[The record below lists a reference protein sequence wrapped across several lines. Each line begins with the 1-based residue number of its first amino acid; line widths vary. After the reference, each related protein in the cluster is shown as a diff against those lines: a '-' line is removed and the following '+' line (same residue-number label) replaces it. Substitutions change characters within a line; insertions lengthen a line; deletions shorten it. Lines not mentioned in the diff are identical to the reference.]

1 MKTTVAVVSALSF
14 ALAGSAALGADMAIK
29 APAPAYAPA
38 APSWSGPYLGIRGGW
53 GSGTVD
59 YTNLGGS
66 EAGGTFA
73 GVTVPFSNTF
83 GSVGHGASHDV
94 DGGILGY
101 VSGINWQTGN
111 FVYGIEETL
120 SWSGIKGSTGSINL
134 PVPPATFVPTGSF
147 DTKLKWYGTAES
159 RLGMVFGNSML
170 YGKGGLAA
178 GRIEVSGLRTN
189 GTSNGDHF
197 SQKDYRVGWT
207 AGAGW
212 DYMIYNNWVL
222 GIEGNYVDLGS
233 DHIAGSAIDVLG
245 RPGAG
250 AFNEQV
256 KFKFWDVVGR
266 LTYKWGS

>member
-1 MKTTVAVVSALSF
+1 MKTKAAVASALTF
-14 ALAGSAALGADMAIK
+14 ALTGSAALSADMAIK

-38 APSWSGPYLGIRGGW
+38 APSWSGPYLGVRGGW
-53 GSGTVD
+53 GWGTVD

-66 EAGGTFA
+66 AAGGTF
-73 GVTVPFSNTF
+73 GNVTVPFSTNF
-83 GSVGHGASHDV
+83 GGVGRTASHDA

-111 FVYGIEETL
+111 FVYGVEQTL
-120 SWSGIKGSTGSINL
+120 SWSGIKGSTGNINL
-134 PVPPATFVPTGSF
+134 PVPPATVIPTGSF
-147 DTKLKWYGTAES
+147 ATKLKWYGTAES

-178 GRIEVSGLRTN
+178 GRIEVSGLRTS
-189 GTSNGDHF
+189 GTSNGDNF

-212 DYMIYNNWVL
+212 DYMFSNNWVL
-222 GIEGNYVDLGS
+222 GIEGNYVDLGK
-233 DHIAGSAIDVLG
+233 DHIAGQTIDALG

-250 AFNEQV
+250 GYNEQV
-256 KFKFWDVVGR
+256 KFNFWDVVGR
-266 LTYKWGS
+266 LTYKY